1 MIQRKHHLIWWDPS
15 ILLEFPISP
24 DLRDCI
30 PHQFLT
36 STTTFCI
43 EDVEG
48 LNHLRFS
55 DGSIRWATM
64 APTSVPRFA
73 ASRLGIID
81 KYITSKWIVSNMHM
95 QFDCFFDM
103 NIHR

>member
-1 MIQRKHHLIWWDPS
+1 
-15 ILLEFPISP
+15 
-24 DLRDCI
+24 
-30 PHQFLT
+30 
-36 STTTFCI
+36 
-43 EDVEG
+43 
-48 LNHLRFS
+48 
-55 DGSIRWATM
+55 M